1 MKPVRAV
8 STRRNAAPKTAREAA
23 RGVLPDAPAAFAWMA
38 CSAVLFA
45 TMNYFVRRASAEV
58 PWQLVGVS
66 RALIGAFVAV
76 VIARARGSSL
86 AIKDKRAMWVRSAF
100 GTGAMACTFWA
111 LASADLGLGD
121 TTTLLNLSPVVIA
134 VLSPLVLGERAGR
147 TLPYAL
153 VLSLL
158 GVVLIVRP
166 AFVFGGVAL
175 SAGAMRTAGLALV
188 AACFSGCA
196 MLALRRVGK
205 AESAEAISVHF
216 SLTAA
221 GALALLALPHLM
233 IPSAKDALYTILAG
247 LCGGLAQ
254 LGMTRAYALARAA
267 RVAAVGYL
275 AVVVS
280 ALYGSLALG
289 EAPHAMAAL
298 GMVLVI
304 AGGLTIALPAFRA
317 QPPPPPA

>member
-1 MKPVRAV
+1 
-8 STRRNAAPKTAREAA
+8 
-23 RGVLPDAPAAFAWMA
+23 MA

-45 TMNYFVRRASAEV
+45 TMNYLVRRASAQV
-58 PWQLVGVS
+58 PWQLLGMS
-66 RALIGAFVAV
+66 RALIGAFVAIGV
-76 VIARARGSSL
+76 ARVRGSSL
-86 AIKDKRAMWVRSAF
+86 AINNKRAMWVRSAF
-100 GTGAMACTFWA
+100 GTAAMAFTFWA
-111 LASADLGLGD
+111 LADGGLGLGD
-121 TTTLLNLSPVVIA
+121 TTTLLNLAPVVIA
-134 VLSPLVLGERAGR
+134 VLGPIVLRERAGR

-158 GVVLIVRP
+158 GVVLIMRP

-175 SAGAMRTAGLALV
+175 SPGAMRTAGLALV
-188 AACFSGCA
+188 AACASGCA

-205 AESAEAISVHF
+205 GESAEAISVHF

-221 GALALLALPHLM
+221 AGLFLLSLPYM
-233 IPSAKDALYTILAG
+233 MVPSGKDALYTLLAG
-247 LCGGLAQ
+247 VCGGLAQ

-289 EAPHAMAAL
+289 EAPHATAAL

-304 AGGLTIALPAFRA
+304 GGGLTIALPAFRA
-317 QPPPPPA
+317 QKRAPRI

>member
-1 MKPVRAV
+1 MVH
-8 STRRNAAPKTAREAA
+8 
-23 RGVLPDAPAAFAWMA
+23 PDAQDRPAAFVWMA

-45 TMNYFVRRASAEV
+45 TMNYLVRRASAEV
-58 PWQLVGVS
+58 PWQLVGMS
-66 RALIGAFVAV
+66 RALIGAFVAIGV
-76 VIARARGSSL
+76 ARVRGSSL
-86 AIKDKRAMWVRSAF
+86 AINDKRAMWLRSAF

-111 LASADLGLGD
+111 LSGTDLGLGD
-121 TTTLLNLSPVVIA
+121 TTTLLNLAPVVIA
-134 VLSPLVLGERAGR
+134 ALSPIMLRERAGR

-153 VLSLL
+153 VLSLV
-158 GVVLIVRP
+158 GVVLIMRP

-175 SAGAMRTAGLALV
+175 SASAMRTAGLAVL
-188 AACFSGCA
+188 AACCSGCA
-196 MLALRRVGK
+196 MLALRRVGPG
-205 AESAEAISVHF
+205 ESAEAISVHF

-221 GALALLALPHLM
+221 GALLCLSLPYLM
-233 IPSAKDALYTILAG
+233 VPSAKDALYTFLAG
-247 LCGGLAQ
+247 VCGGVAQ
-254 LGMTRAYALARAA
+254 LAMTRAYALARAA

-289 EAPHAMAAL
+289 EAPRATAAL

-317 QPPPPPA
+317 QKPTSPT